1 MLEARK
7 GVAICEPAKSGTPQ
21 ACCILPTIA
30 RLSGWLM
37 AHLLPQGSVGSHWAV
52 SGSPDLPTC
61 ASAASA

>member
-7 GVAICEPAKSGTPQ
+7 GVSICEPMKRGTPL
-21 ACCILPTIA
+21 ASYILPTIA

-37 AHLLPQGSVGSHWAV
+37 VHLLPRSSVGSHCAV